1 MKDSVFTAVLALAG
15 DPPRGLARDKLVE
28 LAGHSPRPYIVA
40 ADGGAAYLAECG
52 IQPEV
57 IIGDGDSTPPG
68 LFAAVP
74 RQALPTA
81 KNFTDG
87 EAAFAYL
94 FAHCQQGRIAVF
106 GALGGRLDH
115 LLANI
120 FLPLQWQEQA
130 PRLTVFADDG
140 EAVYSLG
147 HAKISGVPG
156 DTLSIIPI
164 SAEVEGITLTHLA
177 YGLNDYDLYSG
188 SSRCVS
194 NVMLGSQAIIDH
206 RQGLALIIHYADS
219 PERKKA
225 APQQDA

>member
-1 MKDSVFTAVLALAG
+1 M
-15 DPPRGLARDKLVE
+15 
-28 LAGHSPRPYIVA
+28 
-40 ADGGAAYLAECG
+40 
-52 IQPEV
+52 
-57 IIGDGDSTPPG
+57 
-68 LFAAVP
+68 
-74 RQALPTA
+74 
-81 KNFTDG
+81 
-87 EAAFAYL
+87 
-94 FAHCQQGRIAVF
+94 
-106 GALGGRLDH
+106 
-115 LLANI
+115 LANI

-147 HAKISGVPG
+147 HAEISGVPG

-177 YGLNDYDLYSG
+177 YGLNNYDLRSG

-194 NVMLGSQAIIDH
+194 NVLLGSRAIIDH